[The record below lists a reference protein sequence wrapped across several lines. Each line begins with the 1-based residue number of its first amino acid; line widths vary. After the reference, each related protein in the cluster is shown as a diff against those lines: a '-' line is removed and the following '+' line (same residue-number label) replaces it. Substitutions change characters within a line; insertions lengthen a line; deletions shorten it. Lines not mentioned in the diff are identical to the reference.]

1 MMAKRHKRRLFSGA
15 GCTQIVDNV
24 SDGADKKTSK
34 PRKPRFQT
42 REEQD
47 EFNRKI
53 SEAKLEALAKSN
65 CGPTSL

>member
-1 MMAKRHKRRLFSGA
+1 MMAKRHKRRLFTGA
-15 GCTQIVDNV
+15 VCTQIVYTV

-53 SEAKLEALAKSN
+53 S
-65 CGPTSL
+65 